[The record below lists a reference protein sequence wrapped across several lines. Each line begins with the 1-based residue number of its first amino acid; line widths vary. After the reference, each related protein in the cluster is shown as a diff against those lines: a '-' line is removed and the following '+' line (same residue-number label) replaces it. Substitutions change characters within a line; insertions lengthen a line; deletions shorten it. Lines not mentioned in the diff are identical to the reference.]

1 MGSKEQKIDRIYGN
15 RIRIRVCGIL
25 IQNEKILLVNHS
37 GLTVSNTFWSPPGG
51 GLKYGES
58 VIQCLEREFLEERA
72 EELGLPK
79 DEISQII
86 ANADKLEFVV
96 PEDEE
101 DREEQLADFVF
112 MSMVDGNIEDKE
124 YQLCLNIAER
134 LELKKED
141 LDEVIALT
149 QRLWN
154 QS

>member
-1 MGSKEQKIDRIYGN
+1 MS
-15 RIRIRVCGIL
+15 
-25 IQNEKILLVNHS
+25 
-37 GLTVSNTFWSPPGG
+37 
-51 GLKYGES
+51 
-58 VIQCLEREFLEERA
+58 EREINLDHFKNLVAVSMADGFLDEDEKGFLEERA
-72 EELGLPK
+72 EELGLPS
-79 DEISQII
+79 DEVGAIM

-101 DREEQLADFVF
+101 DREEQLADIVF
-112 MSMVDGNIEDKE
+112 MSMVDGDIEEKE

-134 LELKKED
+134 LELKKND

>member
-1 MGSKEQKIDRIYGN
+1 MSEREINLDHFKN
-15 RIRIRVCGIL
+15 
-25 IQNEKILLVNHS
+25 LVA
-37 GLTVSNTFWSPPGG
+37 VSLADGF
-51 GLKYGES
+51 LDDD
-58 VIQCLEREFLEERA
+58 EREFLEERA
-72 EELGLPK
+72 EELGLPS
-79 DEISQII
+79 DEVSQIM

-101 DREEQLADFVF
+101 DREEQLADIVF
-112 MSMVDGNIEDKE
+112 MSMVDGDIEDKE

>member
-1 MGSKEQKIDRIYGN
+1 MSEREINLDHFKNLVAVSMVDGVLDDG
-15 RIRIRVCGIL
+15 
-25 IQNEKILLVNHS
+25 EK
-37 GLTVSNTFWSPPGG
+37 
-51 GLKYGES
+51 
-58 VIQCLEREFLEERA
+58 EFLEERA
-72 EELGLPK
+72 DEFGLPS
-79 DEISQII
+79 DQVSQII

-101 DREEQLADFVF
+101 GREEQLADIVF
-112 MSMVDGNIEDKE
+112 MSMADGTIEEKE

-149 QRLWN
+149 QRLWK